1 MDGSIQLTAQER
13 KMLLQAY
20 RSGADVPLSRRA
32 HIVLLRADGLTWQQ
46 IKVVLFCS
54 FDLISI
60 TLKLFT
66 QGGIAAV
73 LQQQTPQC
81 SIPAWLVKVLRWVSE
96 HTPRDFGYFRSRW
109 SCETLAHLL
118 AFETGLRL
126 SGETIRRGLHRLG
139 LVWRRPRP
147 VVGPVDPDHAEKFQR
162 IQQLLQ
168 SLPPNEVAVFQDE
181 VDLNLNP
188 KIGSM
193 WMKKGQQAEVVTPG
207 NNRKCH
213 VAGSLI
219 WGTGTLLVSPPCW
232 RRNTVQ
238 FLAHLDDLRFR
249 LRGYRKIHV
258 ICDNAKFHDSR
269 AVQACL
275 RQWSHR
281 IQIHF
286 LPKYAPQTNPIERVW
301 WHLHETITRN
311 HKCQTLEELI
321 DQAYEWFETN
331 NNHYLD
337 MRHSFAKAA

>member
-20 RSGADVPLSRRA
+20 RSGTNLSVSRRA

-46 IKVVLFCS
+46 IKSVLFCS
-54 FDLISI
+54 FDLIST
-60 TLKLFT
+60 TLKFFT
-66 QGGIAAV
+66 QGRVAAV
-73 LQQQTPQC
+73 LQQLAPQRPV
-81 SIPAWLVKVLRWVSE
+81 PAWMMTVLRWVSH

-118 AFETGLRL
+118 AFETGLRR
-126 SGETIRRGLHRLG
+126 SGETIRRGLHQLG

-147 VVGPVDPDHAEKFQR
+147 VVGPVDPEHTEKFQA
-162 IQQLLQ
+162 IQHLLKNL
-168 SLPPNEVAVFQDE
+168 SPNEVAVFQDE

-219 WGTGTLLVSPPCW
+219 WGTGTLLVSRPHW

-258 ICDNAKFHDSR
+258 ICDNAKFHDSH
-269 AVQACL
+269 AVKAYLQK
-275 RQWSHR
+275 WSHR
-281 IQIHF
+281 IEVHF

-321 DQAYEWFETN
+321 DQAYEWFEVN